1 MIYILSFLI
10 VLFIYF
16 KFKQKYKIGD
26 YLYYIGVP
34 TKVNTNVKFKVIG
47 YENGKYKILNLNT
60 DNVLYISKSDRQYM
74 KVKDFHILYGYY
86 APNNIFNMEK

>member
-1 MIYILSFLI
+1 MIYILSLLV

-16 KFKQKYKIGD
+16 KFKRKYKIGD

-34 TKVNTNVKFKVIG
+34 TKVKFKVIG
-47 YENGKYKILNLNT
+47 YENRKYKILNLNT
-60 DNVLYISKSDRQYM
+60 DNVLYISKNDKQYM